1 MADLDLRPLSLGE
14 ILDRTFSL
22 YRNHFALFV
31 GITAIPQLLVLAFNL
46 LGGTMPGRTAKPIGG
61 PMEAAT
67 LPPFPTATAIIVFIV
82 GILIYLVV
90 YLYAQGGTFF
100 AVSEIY
106 LGRTASIG
114 ASLSRMR
121 GHVLKLLGVTIL
133 NGLVVG
139 VATILLIFPGIYM
152 ACRLLTCVPAALFE
166 DLGAGDSLTR
176 SYELTRDEAG
186 RAFVIL
192 LLYVVLSIIASMLVV
207 FPFQVM
213 AGLSVKDPGM
223 THLWISLMHVGN
235 FLARVLV
242 APYITIATSIF
253 YFDLRVRKE
262 AFDLQLMLNAS
273 GQAVPGASGI
283 APSIS

>member
-46 LGGTMPGRTAKPIGG
+46 LGGSMPVQTAKPIGG

-67 LPPFPTATAIIVFIV
+67 FPPLPTATAIIGFIV

-106 LGRTASIG
+106 LGRTATIG
-114 ASLSRMR
+114 ACLSRMR

-139 VATILLIFPGIYM
+139 AATILLIFPGIYM

-192 LLYVVLSIIASMLVV
+192 LLYFVLSITASMLVV

-242 APYITIATSIF
+242 APYLTIATSIF

-273 GQAVPGASGI
+273 GQAHQGASGI
-283 APSIS
+283 EPSIS

>member
-31 GITAIPQLLVLAFNL
+31 GITAIPQLLVLAFSL
-46 LGGTMPGRTAKPIGG
+46 LGGSIPGRTVKTVRV
-61 PMEAAT
+61 AAPAAA
-67 LPPFPTATAIIVFIV
+67 LPSFPTATAIILVIV

-106 LGRTASIG
+106 LGHTTTIR

-121 GHVLKLLGVTIL
+121 GHALKLLGVTIL

-139 VATILLIFPGIYM
+139 AATILLIIPGIYM

-176 SYELTRDEAG
+176 SYELTKNEAG
-186 RAFVIL
+186 RGFVIL
-192 LLYVVLSIIASMLVV
+192 LLYFVLSITASMLVV

-213 AGLSVKDPGM
+213 AGLSLKDPGM
-223 THLWISLMHVGN
+223 AHLWTVLMQVGN
-235 FLARVLV
+235 FLATVLV

-273 GQAVPGASGI
+273 GNISASTPGVLNSFT
-283 APSIS
+283 